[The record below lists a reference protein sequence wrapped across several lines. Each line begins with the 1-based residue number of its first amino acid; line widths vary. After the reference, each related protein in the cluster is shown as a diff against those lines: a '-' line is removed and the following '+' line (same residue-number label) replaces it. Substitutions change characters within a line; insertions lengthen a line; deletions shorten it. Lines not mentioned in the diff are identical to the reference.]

1 MGRVGGNYEF
11 RIRELR
17 PPSPSTIFPLRSTV
31 LPMKKTALFL
41 VCVALL
47 VGCKSAVVT
56 PEGTE
61 ASYSKAEGVLRAT
74 LPGSMPDVVNATHA
88 TLEDLELVGV
98 DSTVDRLKG
107 KITARMAVGTK
118 VSINLEALD
127 FDNSSIRIKV
137 GTFGDR
143 SISLQ
148 LLRNIEKRLA
158 AN

>member
-1 MGRVGGNYEF
+1 
-11 RIRELR
+11 
-17 PPSPSTIFPLRSTV
+17 
-31 LPMKKTALFL
+31 MKKTAIFL

-61 ASYSKAEGVLRAT
+61 ASYSTAEGVLRAVAGAPMT
-74 LPGSMPDVVNATHA
+74 DVVNATNA
-88 TLEDLELVGV
+88 TLEDLELVGI
-98 DSTVDRLKG
+98 DKTVDKLKG

-118 VSINLEALD
+118 VTINLESQGFENTSLK
-127 FDNSSIRIKV
+127 IKV

-148 LLRNIEKRLA
+148 ILRNIERQLA
-158 AN
+158 ANSE